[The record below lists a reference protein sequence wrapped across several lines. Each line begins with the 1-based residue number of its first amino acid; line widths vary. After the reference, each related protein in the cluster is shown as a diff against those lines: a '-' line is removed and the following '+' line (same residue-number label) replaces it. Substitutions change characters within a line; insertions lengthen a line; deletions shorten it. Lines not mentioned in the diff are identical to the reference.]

1 MKKTET
7 NTPMIRQYLE
17 IKKNYKDAILFFR
30 LGDFY
35 EMFFDE
41 AIEVSRILS
50 LTLTKR
56 NGIPMCGIPYHAYK
70 VYVAR
75 LLRAGK
81 KVAICEQVSD
91 PAPGELTK
99 REVTEVITAGIAT
112 EEDFLEADRD
122 NYLMAIYAA
131 NKKTHGLHGYDYYH
145 AIAYID
151 VSSGAF
157 YAFSF
162 LARDFEKE
170 LFKEI
175 GRLSP
180 TELLIQE
187 SLATN
192 ENIIKRLELECP
204 NILKTSFP
212 DVLFSGERSFDNL
225 CHFFQTESL
234 RAFGLENTSP
244 EVIPA
249 AIILEYLESTSKSLL
264 LHVNGIKVIEE
275 GNFLSIDYSTRK
287 NLELTANL
295 NDGNTSYT
303 LLEVVNHT
311 KTSMGSRL
319 LRRRLDEAVCSK
331 DVLEKRLNAVETL
344 LKDEKTLSKMRSSLA
359 LISDMQRLIARIAMQ
374 RANARDL
381 LILSK
386 SIKEA
391 ITLIALSTKNTLG
404 ILSLTWQETNVL
416 SKIYTLLTSSINED
430 APSSMGEVGTIKDGY
445 NKEVDKLRQVH
456 NDAQEILERYVVSER
471 QKTGIQNLKIKYN
484 KLIGYFLEVSKSNWE
499 KAPSYFVKKRSVSN
513 SDRYTTEKLEKIVEE
528 ITNAQDKLVEVEKKL
543 FIEIREKVVQEYK
556 VLQHVASEIAELD
569 VTQSLANVARLNN
582 WTRPVFT
589 NDGTLKV
596 VNGRHPVVEAH
607 LKKGEFIPNSVTL
620 TSIRETIG
628 DHTEAMQEANV
639 EKREAKQKNLPSFA
653 IITGPNMA
661 GKSTF
666 LRQTALIVLLSQ
678 IGSYVPADY
687 VELTPCDKIFCR
699 VGAQDNLARGE
710 STFLVEMTETS
721 YILQNATKDSLV
733 IMDEVGRGTST
744 EDGISIAQACSEYL
758 LNKIG
763 AKTLFATHYREL
775 AQLKSPHLINLK
787 LDIME
792 REGKIIFL
800 KRVVEG
806 VSKSSYGLHV
816 AALAGLPREVLER
829 AKNLLHM
836 RVSFAKQ
843 NVSAETNY
851 DNEQNAK
858 LSSDEVTNLCEHE
871 DILLSEK
878 NSLETDSK
886 NGTQPSLFGEELLV
900 INDILNQDLNNIT
913 PLIALQKLSEWQK
926 SLM

>member
-1 MKKTET
+1 MKKSDA
-7 NTPMIRQYLE
+7 NTPMMRQYLE

-41 AIEVSRILS
+41 AIEVSRLLN

-56 NGIPMCGIPYHAYK
+56 NDIPMCGIPYHAHK

-81 KVAICEQVSD
+81 KVAICEQVSE

-99 REVTEVITAGIAT
+99 REVTEVITAGVAT

-122 NYLMAIYAA
+122 NYLMAIYSA
-131 NKKTHGLHGYDYYH
+131 NKKTYGRNGYDYYH

-151 VSSGAF
+151 VSSGSF
-157 YAFSF
+157 YASSF
-162 LARDFEKE
+162 LAKDFEKE

-180 TELLIQE
+180 TELLIQD

-192 ENIIKRLELECP
+192 EAITKRLELECP
-204 NILKTSFP
+204 NILKTAFP
-212 DVLFSGERSFDNL
+212 DVLFSHERAFDNL
-225 CHFFQTESL
+225 CHFFKTENL
-234 RAFGLENTSP
+234 RAFGLEKTSP
-244 EVIPA
+244 EIIPS
-249 AIILEYLESTSKSLL
+249 AIILEYLESTSKNLL

-287 NLELTANL
+287 NLELTTNL
-295 NDGNTSYT
+295 SDGTSSYT
-303 LLEVVNHT
+303 LLEVMNHT
-311 KTSMGSRL
+311 KTAMGSRL
-319 LRRRLDEAVCSK
+319 LRRRLEEAVCSK
-331 DVLEKRLNAVETL
+331 EVLGKRLDAVETL
-344 LKDEKTLSKMRSSLA
+344 LKNEKTLFSMRSSLA

-374 RANARDL
+374 KATARDL
-381 LILSK
+381 IILSK

-391 ITLIALSTKNTLG
+391 IVLIGLSTKSTLG
-404 ILSLTWQETNVL
+404 ILSLTWDETNTL

-430 APSSMGEVGTIKDGY
+430 APSSIGELGTIKEGY
-445 NKEVDKLRQVH
+445 NKEVDELRRVL
-456 NDAQEILERYVVSER
+456 NDAQEILERYVASER
-471 QKTGIQNLKIKYN
+471 KKTGIQNLKIKYN
-484 KLIGYFLEVSKSNWE
+484 KLIGYFLEVSKSNWK
-499 KAPSYFVKKRSVSN
+499 KAPDYFVKKRSISN
-513 SDRYTTEKLEKIVEE
+513 SDRYTTEHLEKIVEE
-528 ITNAQDKLVEVEKKL
+528 ITTAEDRLIEIEKKL

-556 VLQHVASEIAELD
+556 VLQHVASQIAELD
-569 VTQSLANVARLNN
+569 VVQSLAYVAKVNN
-582 WTRPVFT
+582 WTRPVFV
-589 NDGTLKV
+589 NDGSLKV

-607 LKKGEFIPNSVTL
+607 LKKGEFIPNSISL
-620 TSIRETIG
+620 ISSRENIEENNESKTSE
-628 DHTEAMQEANV
+628 
-639 EKREAKQKNLPSFA
+639 PSFA

-678 IGSYVPADY
+678 IGSYVPADS

-744 EDGISIAQACSEYL
+744 EDGIAIAQACSEYL

-775 AQLKSPHLINLK
+775 AQLKNPHLINLK

-792 REGKIIFL
+792 RDGKIVFL
-800 KRVVEG
+800 KKVVEG
-806 VSKSSYGLHV
+806 ISKSSYGIHV
-816 AALAGLPREVLER
+816 ASLAGLPGEVLER

-836 RVSFAKQ
+836 RASFCKQ
-843 NVSAETNY
+843 NEGLISCTEDDFFNEESGYAES
-851 DNEQNAK
+851 EE
-858 LSSDEVTNLCEHE
+858 SSIAD
-871 DILLSEK
+871 K
-878 NSLETDSK
+878 NSQEENSK
-886 NGTQPSLFGEELLV
+886 NRVQPSLFGEELLV
-900 INDILNQDLNNIT
+900 INDILNQDLDNIT

-926 SLM
+926 TLM

>member
-1 MKKTET
+1 MKKSDA
-7 NTPMIRQYLE
+7 NTPMMRQYLE

-41 AIEVSRILS
+41 AIEVSRLLN

-56 NGIPMCGIPYHAYK
+56 NDIPMCGIPYHAHK

-81 KVAICEQVSD
+81 KVAICEQVSE

-99 REVTEVITAGIAT
+99 REVTEVITAGVAT

-122 NYLMAIYAA
+122 NYLMAIYSA
-131 NKKTHGLHGYDYYH
+131 NKKTYGRNGYDYYH

-151 VSSGAF
+151 VSSGSF
-157 YAFSF
+157 YASSF
-162 LARDFEKE
+162 LAKDFEKE

-180 TELLIQE
+180 TELLIQD

-192 ENIIKRLELECP
+192 EAITKRLELECP
-204 NILKTSFP
+204 NILKTAFP
-212 DVLFSGERSFDNL
+212 DVLFSHERAFDNL
-225 CHFFQTESL
+225 CHFFKTENL
-234 RAFGLENTSP
+234 RAFGLEKTSP
-244 EVIPA
+244 EIIPS
-249 AIILEYLESTSKSLL
+249 AIILEYLESTSKNLL

-287 NLELTANL
+287 NLELTTNL
-295 NDGNTSYT
+295 SDGTSSYT
-303 LLEVVNHT
+303 LLEVMNHT
-311 KTSMGSRL
+311 KTAMGSRL
-319 LRRRLDEAVCSK
+319 LRRRLEEAVCSK
-331 DVLEKRLNAVETL
+331 EVLEKRLDAVETL
-344 LKDEKTLSKMRSSLA
+344 LKNEKTLSSMRSSLA

-374 RANARDL
+374 KATARDL
-381 LILSK
+381 IILSK

-391 ITLIALSTKNTLG
+391 IVLIALSTKSTLE
-404 ILSLTWQETNVL
+404 ILSLTWDETNTL

-430 APSSMGEVGTIKDGY
+430 APSSIGELGTIKDGY
-445 NKEVDKLRQVH
+445 SKEVDELRRVL
-456 NDAQEILERYVVSER
+456 NDAQEILERYVASER
-471 QKTGIQNLKIKYN
+471 KKTGIQNLKIKYN
-484 KLIGYFLEVSKSNWE
+484 KLIGYFLEVSKSNWK
-499 KAPSYFVKKRSVSN
+499 KAPDYFVKKRSISN
-513 SDRYTTEKLEKIVEE
+513 SDRYTTEHLEKIVEE
-528 ITNAQDKLVEVEKKL
+528 ITTAEDRLIEIEKKL

-556 VLQHVASEIAELD
+556 VLQHVASQIAELD
-569 VTQSLANVARLNN
+569 VMQSLAYVAKVNN
-582 WTRPVFT
+582 WTRPVFV
-589 NDGTLKV
+589 NDGSLKV

-607 LKKGEFIPNSVTL
+607 LKKGEFIPNSISL
-620 TSIRETIG
+620 ISSRENI
-628 DHTEAMQEANV
+628 EENNESKMSE
-639 EKREAKQKNLPSFA
+639 PSFA

-678 IGSYVPADY
+678 IGSYVPADS

-744 EDGISIAQACSEYL
+744 EDGIAIAQACSEYL

-775 AQLKSPHLINLK
+775 AQLKNSHLINLK

-792 REGKIIFL
+792 RDGKIVFL
-800 KRVVEG
+800 KKVVEG
-806 VSKSSYGLHV
+806 ISKSSYGIHV
-816 AALAGLPREVLER
+816 ASLAGLPGEVLER

-836 RVSFAKQ
+836 RASFCKQ
-843 NVSAETNY
+843 NEGLISCTEDDFFNEESGYAES
-851 DNEQNAK
+851 EE
-858 LSSDEVTNLCEHE
+858 SSIVD
-871 DILLSEK
+871 K
-878 NSLETDSK
+878 NSQEENSK
-886 NGTQPSLFGEELLV
+886 NRVQPSLFGEELLV
-900 INDILNQDLNNIT
+900 INDILNQDLDNIT

-926 SLM
+926 TLM